1 MSVISSCIARGG
13 WLLFALV
20 MAAFGIAGCGQRELN
35 DLAIVTAVGLDEG
48 KKPGTTRITAQIVR
62 PADARGQTG
71 APAGATGQPI
81 YSVSAEGR
89 TIFEAIRN
97 LARFSSRRVY
107 WAHNYIIV
115 MNEQYART
123 GIKDM
128 IDFFTRNPEL
138 RMNTWVAVTPDPAS
152 KIVST
157 ITGLEVVPGEA
168 MNRLFYHSQ
177 ASAEA
182 PRTNMMRLEEV
193 FLDRSAQPVL
203 AKLSLKK
210 RGISNK
216 KPAEYGSLEQV
227 ELSGAAIFD
236 EDRMVGWLSAKQTKG
251 LVFFLEGIHE
261 PIVTLACPSD
271 EGKLVTVE
279 LRNPKFRVTP
289 YVGGDSYRFTVRIT
303 TAADLVESGCTQSLR
318 EMRSE
323 LEKALKDELTRN
335 VEDVVAAA
343 QQKYKVDF
351 LKFGEVIRNRLPSQW
366 RRHRDE
372 WKDMFPRTEVQIEVS
387 ANINSPV
394 LKADGGWK

>member
-1 MSVISSCIARGG
+1 VNVMSSCIVRGG
-13 WLLFALV
+13 LLLFAIV
-20 MAAFGIAGCGQRELN
+20 IAAFGVAGCGKRELN
-35 DLAIVTAVGLDEG
+35 ELAIVTAVGLDEG

-107 WAHNYIIV
+107 WAHNYIVV
-115 MNEQYART
+115 MNEKYAKA

-168 MNRLFYHSQ
+168 LNRLFYLSQ
-177 ASAEA
+177 ASAES

-203 AKLSLKK
+203 ARLSLKK

-216 KPAEYGSLEQV
+216 KPEEHGSLEQV

-236 EDRMVGWLSAKQTKG
+236 EDRMIGWLSPRQTKG

-261 PIVTLACPSD
+261 PLITLACPLE

-279 LRNPKFRVTP
+279 LRNPKFQVTP
-289 YVGGDSYRFTVRIT
+289 HVQGDSYRFTVRIR
-303 TAADLVESGCTQSLR
+303 TAANLVESGCKQNLR

-323 LEKALKDELTRN
+323 LERPLRMSLRATLRMSSQPHN
-335 VEDVVAAA
+335 SS
-343 QQKYKVDF
+343 
-351 LKFGEVIRNRLPSQW
+351 IR
-366 RRHRDE
+366 
-372 WKDMFPRTEVQIEVS
+372 
-387 ANINSPV
+387 
-394 LKADGGWK
+394 